1 MQRMFVDE
9 YMEESF
15 DDVTFEK
22 LNNSQMYP
30 IQHQYNKCN
39 INTTYLQLSHT
50 LLILS
55 HLNNSF
61 LGHFSAIASSTRSSH
76 SHRRSFSFPFYLS
89 LSLSIALFNLPV
101 EHRNN
106 LPFVGTDRPLTISND
121 ITNLVHL
128 CLFKTFTDVV
138 ELCLHLSVMT
148 DEIDKQV
155 TRLHRVVCKTKMLT
169 GVSSVF

>member
-50 LLILS
+50 LLMLS

-101 EHRNN
+101 GHRNN
-106 LPFVGTDRPLTISND
+106 LPFVGTDHPLTIGND
-121 ITNLVHL
+121 IHSFIHLFDDSFIVHY
-128 CLFKTFTDVV
+128 FAG
-138 ELCLHLSVMT
+138 SA
-148 DEIDKQV
+148 
-155 TRLHRVVCKTKMLT
+155 
-169 GVSSVF
+169 